1 MNALEPPLA
10 YPDATFD
17 LYTVRAAP
25 HHFSDLDRALREAA
39 RVLRPGGR
47 ACFIDCS
54 PPMGVRDFLH
64 AVETGRDPT
73 HVLSRTVEEW
83 RELLERA
90 GFVVEVARRRDL
102 DWDFHGW
109 MSNMAVPPDR
119 EEELARTIEAA
130 PAAVLQELRPRR
142 RDGRLWH
149 TYWHALIRARRP
161 AA

>member
-1 MNALEPPLA
+1 M
-10 YPDATFD
+10 
-17 LYTVRAAP
+17 
-25 HHFSDLDRALREAA
+25 
-39 RVLRPGGR
+39 
-47 ACFIDCS
+47 
-54 PPMGVRDFLH
+54 
-64 AVETGRDPT
+64 
-73 HVLSRTVEEW
+73 EEW
-83 RELLERA
+83 REVLERA